1 MYDSSSFI
9 LSLSLSLIDEIIFTR
24 IYLSRLIF
32 LFLIERV

>member
-9 LSLSLSLIDEIIFTR
+9 LSLSLSLIDEIIF